1 MNKANL
7 IRQGLEEF
15 AAARE
20 QFGVLVETPLSEAA
34 RPDAARAVGA
44 RYACRC
50 SGLTEPWW
58 VPSSQRLSNE
68 ATRCTAGNFS
78 WASLS

>member
-1 MNKANL
+1 MKKAYL

-34 RPDAARAVGA
+34 RLVLRPGDNCGCRAPHRPPGKAPSAANGQPLARAGH
-44 RYACRC
+44 
-50 SGLTEPWW
+50 SGW
-58 VPSSQRLSNE
+58 S
-68 ATRCTAGNFS
+68 G
-78 WASLS
+78 